1 MAGTPRSYQ
10 SVLRLVQATVSLAL
24 ILWLL
29 ANISWRETLTVLVQ
43 ADLLTMVAACA
54 LYYAGVALSCWK
66 WAIALRVEAIQAPFA
81 RLFRWYLIGAF
92 VNNFLPTDVGGDLG
106 RGFYAGRFTGQTGAV
121 ARSIIVERATGL
133 LAMAV
138 LASASL
144 TFINWRI
151 PVEILL
157 IAAIL
162 ALAVAG
168 AALAGR
174 ARLPFLTRML
184 DKMRESGAR
193 YVQAPG
199 SLTVMLV
206 LSFAFQVLAG
216 TGVWLNMVAVGVHL
230 PFLTVVL
237 AAALVGLAGLLPIS
251 INGWGVREA
260 LIVTLLTPFGA
271 PPDRL
276 LAAALLGR
284 FLLLLV
290 TLAGGILLLFEQR
303 IALAREG
310 KDELA

>member
-1 MAGTPRSYQ
+1 MTGTPRSHQ
-10 SVLRLVQATVSLAL
+10 SVIRLVQATVSLAL

-29 ANISWRETLTVLVQ
+29 ANVSWRETLTVLVQ

-66 WAIALRVEAIQAPFA
+66 WAIALRVEAIQSPFA

-144 TFINWRI
+144 NFINWRI

-157 IAAIL
+157 IAAML

-168 AALAGR
+168 VALAGR

>member
-1 MAGTPRSYQ
+1 MTGTRRSYR
-10 SVLRLVQATVSLAL
+10 SILRLVQACVSLAL

-29 ANISWRETLTVLVQ
+29 ANISWREALAVLVQ
-43 ADLLTMVAACA
+43 ADLPTMIAACV
-54 LYYAGVALSCWK
+54 LYYVGVALSCWK
-66 WAIALRVEAIQAPFA
+66 WAIALRVEDIRAPFA

-106 RGFYAGRFTGQTGAV
+106 RGFYAGRFTGQTGAT
-121 ARSIIVERATGL
+121 ARSIIAERATGL

-138 LASASL
+138 LAFASL

-151 PVEILL
+151 PVEILM

-162 ALAVAG
+162 ALAVTV

-174 ARLPFLTRML
+174 SRLPFLTRML

-199 SLTVMLV
+199 LLTIMLV
-206 LSFAFQVLAG
+206 LSFAFQILAG
-216 TGVWLNMVAVGVHL
+216 AGVWLNMAAVGAHL
-230 PFLTVVL
+230 PFLTVIL

-290 TLAGGILLLFEQR
+290 TLAGGILLLFEQHV
-303 IALAREG
+303 ALAREG
-310 KDELA
+310 KDELV